1 MTRKCDVKGKQGFT
15 LMELLVVL
23 LIIGILSTVALRTI
37 DATRDR
43 SLFDQTTKEM
53 NQLVEA
59 ITGNPD
65 LTYDGRR
72 VDFGYFGD
80 MEKLPDDPRDLVRSS
95 GNPAWHGPYLR
106 IMAAGDTAGF
116 LHDGWGNKYNFNWTL
131 GEITSL
137 GNGKFPMTVKI
148 VDALP
153 QLNHNT
159 ITGTVTDID
168 GNPPGTQSLPLFAV
182 WLFYNNPPIHARGE
196 SVEVVPDPGGFYEFS
211 QMTPSG
217 PIDVPIGIH
226 KLVARTATEALTRW
240 VTVLPRSKTVVDF
253 KFSRSFWNKLRMVG
267 APTLNGDSSG
277 FLINVVNDQP
287 DDVIISSL
295 AFFATPESAYMRDFR
310 INSDHAGYPT
320 ADGLAGTGPGD
331 TVNFT
336 PVTIA
341 PDGSELVE
349 LYFADFYVQEVI
361 NPPPGTKANVH
372 GKTFLFRFSDGSEIT
387 VNP

>member
-1 MTRKCDVKGKQGFT
+1 
-15 LMELLVVL
+15 MELLVVL

-80 MEKLPDDPRDLVRSS
+80 MEKLPDDPRDLVRNS
-95 GNPAWHGPYLR
+95 GDPAWHGPYLR
-106 IMAAGDTAGF
+106 IMVAGDTAGF
-116 LHDGWGNKYNFNWTL
+116 LHDGWGNKYNFNMSL
-131 GEITSL
+131 GEIWSG

-148 VDALP
+148 VDAMP
-153 QLNHNT
+153 QLIHNT
-159 ITGTVTDID
+159 ITGTVTDVD
-168 GNPPGTQSLPLFAV
+168 GNPPGTSGMTIVGIRLY
-182 WLFYNNPPIHARGE
+182 YNNPALHGDYKLKP
-196 SVEVVPDPGGFYEFS
+196 VDPSGYYEFS
-211 QMTPSG
+211 PNSSLGVDT
-217 PIDVPIGIH
+217 VPIGIH
-226 KLVARTATEALTRW
+226 KMVAFIPNESLVRW
-240 VTVLPRSKTVVDF
+240 VTVLPRSRTIVDF
-253 KFSRSFWNKLRMVG
+253 KFSRSFRDKLRMVG
-267 APTLNGDSSG
+267 APKLTPDSSG

-287 DDVIISSL
+287 DDVIISWLSFFGTPDS
-295 AFFATPESAYMRDFR
+295 AFMRDFR
-310 INSDHAGYPT
+310 INADHAGYPI
-320 ADGLAGTGPGD
+320 ADGLPGTGPGD
-331 TVNFT
+331 TVNFA

-341 PDGSELVE
+341 PNGSELVE
-349 LYFADFYVQEVI
+349 LNFAQFKVEEVPS
-361 NPPPGTKANVH
+361 PPPGTEANVH